1 MGFWIT
7 GLIGLFISGAGA
19 VFAFFGTPKDTTGY
33 ALTLGAKYKREENA
47 LFRRGILSRIGF
59 ALLMV
64 GFVLQF
70 IAAFGSMPVA

>member
-33 ALTLGAKYKREENA
+33 AVLAGSNTRREHTA
-47 LFRRGILSRIGF
+47 LRRRSVLSKIGF

-70 IAAFGSMPVA
+70 IAAFGSMPAA